1 MFDTPLL
8 ISLLI
13 FISINL
19 VFLGVFYYHHYHKRH
34 ALLLARIGK
43 REGKIGIFKQH
54 LLKILNDLGQF
65 LKPRQEEKISEL
77 RKTFLKAGRRHPNTP
92 FIYFGV
98 KGFLAGLLVF
108 SFSLLK
114 PFVFKTMPPSQTLFC
129 GVFLAVAG
137 FYLPGVWLQAKIAG
151 RKEKILKGFPDTL
164 DLLVVCV
171 KAGMSLDAAMARV
184 GDEIVL
190 SNKPLSEEFHLLNM
204 ELQAGKF
211 RSEALKSMASRIELE
226 DVDTLTA
233 LLVQTDK
240 FGTSVA
246 QALLVHS
253 DAMRTR
259 RRQRA
264 EEAAAKLPVKIMFPL
279 IFFIFPAIFVVLL
292 GPAAIRILE
301 TFY

>member
-8 ISLLI
+8 VSLLI

-19 VFLGVFYYHHYHKRH
+19 ILFGAFFHYHYHKRH
-34 ALLLARIGK
+34 TQLLARIGK
-43 REGKIGIFKQH
+43 QEGKMTAFKQH
-54 LLKILNDLGQF
+54 LLETLSSLGQF
-65 LKPRQEEKISEL
+65 LKPRQREKISEL
-77 RKTFLKAGRRHPNTP
+77 RKTFLKAGCRHFNAP

-98 KGFLAGLLVF
+98 KGFLAGSLVF

-114 PFVFKTMPPSQTLFC
+114 PFVFKAMPPPQILFW

-137 FYLPGVWLQAKIAG
+137 FYLPGIWLRAKIAG
-151 RKEKILKGFPDTL
+151 RKEEILKGFPDAL

-171 KAGMSLDAAMARV
+171 KAGMSLDAAISRV
-184 GDEIVL
+184 GEEITL

-204 ELQAGKF
+204 ELQAGKA
-211 RSEALKSMASRIELE
+211 RSDALKSMASRIDLE
-226 DVDTLTA
+226 EIDILTA

-246 QALLVHS
+246 KALLVHS
-253 DAMRTR
+253 DTMRIG

-292 GPAAIRILE
+292 GPAAIRFLE
-301 TFY
+301 TF